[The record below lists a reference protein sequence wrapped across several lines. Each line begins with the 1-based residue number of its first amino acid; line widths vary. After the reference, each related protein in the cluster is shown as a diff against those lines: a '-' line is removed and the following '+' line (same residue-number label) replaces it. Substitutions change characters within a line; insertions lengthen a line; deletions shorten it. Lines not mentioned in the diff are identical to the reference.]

1 MISENIEG
9 ATLGNMLQFPE
20 TMDAIEINPE
30 VFLETKNLKIARRVL
45 QLKREGAPISR
56 LTVAA
61 ELPEFHDYIWN
72 VGDDIGSGPS
82 LPYYYKQLVINY
94 KLKLTQEAS
103 VAFQE
108 ESKQLSPEEALEKF
122 HARLDPL
129 RRRSAESL
137 EWLGQ
142 TFDSVLDNLDKPP
155 TLMPTGFSKINDVID
170 GFRPGAVYVVAARPG
185 VGKTMLGME
194 FAHHAARDRGVLFF
208 SMEMSKSELAK
219 RIISSISS
227 VTASEIFRGNIEP
240 ESWKRIANSRNK
252 IGEGLMI
259 DDRPGTSVDR
269 IRAVFHKAVADRGI
283 DMIVIDYLGLMEDVQ
298 ASKSRYEKITNI
310 SNDVKRL
317 ARELNVPI
325 IALHQLNRA
334 VEHRAEP
341 RPTLSDLR
349 DSGAIEQDADVVM
362 LLHRDQDADGS
373 FMSEL
378 KVAIAKNRHGT
389 QGLKT
394 LQIHPDYMR
403 IVD

>member
-1 MISENIEG
+1 MIRTDIEA
-9 ATLGNMLQFPE
+9 ATIGNMLEHPQD
-20 TMDAIEINPE
+20 MDELEINPE
-30 VFLETKNLKIARRVL
+30 VFMQTKNRQIARRL
-45 QLKREGAPISR
+45 LELKHEGAPISR
-56 LTVAA
+56 VTVGV
-61 ELPEFHDYIWN
+61 ELPEYFDYIQL
-72 VGDDIGSGPS
+72 VADDMRFDRS
-82 LPYYYKQLVINY
+82 LPYYYKQLVSKY
-94 KLKLTQEAS
+94 RLTLTKEAGK
-103 VAFQE
+103 ALE
-108 ESKQLSPEEALEKF
+108 EDEKHLSPDEAWKRHE
-122 HARLDPL
+122 ARLDPL
-129 RRRSAESL
+129 RRQSAEQL

-142 TFDSVLDNLDKPP
+142 TFDEVLDNLDKPP
-155 TLMPTGFSKINDVID
+155 TLMPTSFAKINEVID

-194 FAHHAARDRGVLFF
+194 FAHYAAHNHGVLFF
-208 SMEMSKSELAK
+208 SMEMSKQELAK
-219 RIISSISS
+219 RIISSVSN
-227 VTASEIFRGNIEP
+227 VTATEIFRGNIEQ
-240 ESWKRIANSRNK
+240 ESWKRIANSRSN
-252 IGEGLMI
+252 IAEGLMI

-269 IRAVFHKAVADRGI
+269 IRAVFHKALAERPI

-394 LQIHPDYMR
+394 LQIHPSYMR

>member
-1 MISENIEG
+1 MISTNIE
-9 ATLGNMLQFPE
+9 AAALANMLEFPE
-20 TMDAIEINPE
+20 TMDAVEINPE
-30 VFLETKNLKIARRVL
+30 VFLETKNLKIARKVL
-45 QLKREGAPISR
+45 ELKREGAPISR
-56 LTVAA
+56 LTVSAA
-61 ELPEFHDYIWN
+61 LPEFQNYIWN
-72 VGDDIGSGPS
+72 VGEDIGHGPS
-82 LPYYYKQLVINY
+82 LPYYYKQLVM
-94 KLKLTQEAS
+94 KHKLTLTKEAS
-103 VAFQE
+103 KAFEE
-108 ESKQLSPEEALEKF
+108 ESKQLSPEEALEKLY
-122 HARLDPL
+122 ARIDPL

-142 TFDSVLDNLDKPP
+142 TFDEVLDNLDKPP
-155 TLMPTGFSKINDVID
+155 TLMPTPFSKINEVID

-194 FAHHAARDRGVLFF
+194 FAHHAGRDRGVLFF
-208 SMEMSKSELAK
+208 SMEMSKQELAK
-219 RIISSISS
+219 RIISSVSS
-227 VTASEIFRGNIEP
+227 VTASEIFRGNIDQEN
-240 ESWKRIANSRNK
+240 WKRIANSRSS

-269 IRAVFHKAVADRGI
+269 IRAVFHKALAERPI
-283 DMIVIDYLGLMEDVQ
+283 DLIVIDYLGLMEDVQ
-298 ASKSRYEKITNI
+298 ASKSRYEKVTNI

-334 VEHRAEP
+334 VESRAEP
-341 RPTLSDLR
+341 KPTLADLR

-362 LLHRDQDADGS
+362 LLHRDQNADGS
-373 FMSEL
+373 FLSEL

-394 LQIHPDYMR
+394 LQMHPSYMR

>member
-1 MISENIEG
+1 MISTNIEA
-9 ATLGNMLQFPE
+9 ATLGNMLEFPE
-20 TMDAIEINPE
+20 TMDAVEINPE
-30 VFLETKNLKIARRVL
+30 VFMETKNLKIARKVL
-45 QLKREGAPISR
+45 ELKRQGTPVSR

-61 ELPEFHDYIWN
+61 ELPEFQDYIWQ
-72 VGDDIGSGPS
+72 VGDDIGHGPS
-82 LPYYYKQLVINY
+82 LPYYYKQLVIKY
-94 KLKLTQEAS
+94 KLTLTKEAS
-103 VAFQE
+103 KAFEE
-108 ESKQLSPEEALEKF
+108 ESKQLSPEEALDKF

-129 RRRSAESL
+129 RRRSAEQL
-137 EWLGQ
+137 EWLAQ
-142 TFDSVLDNLDKPP
+142 TFDEVLDNLDKPP
-155 TLMPTGFSKINDVID
+155 TLMPTSFAKINEVID

-194 FAHHAARDRGVLFF
+194 FAHYAAHNHGVLFF
-208 SMEMSKSELAK
+208 SMEMSKQELAK
-219 RIISSISS
+219 RIISSVSN
-227 VTASEIFRGNIEP
+227 VTATEIFKGNIEQ
-240 ESWKRIANSRNK
+240 ESWKRIANSRSK
-252 IGEGLMI
+252 IAEGLMI

-269 IRAVFHKAVADRGI
+269 IRAVFHKAVAERPI

-298 ASKSRYEKITNI
+298 ASKSRYEKVTNI

-334 VEHRAEP
+334 VENRSEP

-394 LQIHPDYMR
+394 LQIHPSYMR